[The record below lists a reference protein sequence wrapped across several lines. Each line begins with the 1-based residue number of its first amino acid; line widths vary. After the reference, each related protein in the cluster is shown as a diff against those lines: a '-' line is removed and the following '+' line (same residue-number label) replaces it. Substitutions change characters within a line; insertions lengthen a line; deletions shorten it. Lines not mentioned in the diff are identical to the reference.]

1 MDIPY
6 RYTENTSSFAY
17 YWQHGT
23 GVNLLAQLP
32 KKPDLMKAR
41 EFIPLFYEWDL
52 IGDQLVLDVFLKHGF
67 KKADDKLQDFIANPT
82 SYPQKDNPFSTFFD
96 TFDLEPDWLDWNRLA
111 IGQEFCQRP
120 GLTSMIVLRDYC
132 LMGGYES
139 AAINK
144 PLIYTG
150 ALSKGAVKRLVDTVE
165 FWVQITKPG
174 NLSWGK
180 AGFVELIRTRLI
192 HSYARVNILDKTDW
206 DTKKWG
212 IPINIWDMLATNL
225 GFSLVFLVGLRLMG
239 IRPNKLEV
247 DGLFHFWKYI
257 GYILGIPVHLLPNN
271 EEEAIEALYYWT
283 MTQRDGDDD
292 SKKLAKA
299 LQEQP
304 VLAKYPKSG
313 LMRQMMRE
321 IHLFYNHYLLG
332 GYSCELLGLEKTT
345 IGRFAITHIWKTKRQ
360 ENQMHYDDYRMR
372 AVEKGAAEQEH
383 IRNIYETYNTR

>member
-23 GVNLLAQLP
+23 GVNLLDRLA
-32 KKPDLMKAR
+32 KKPDLVKAK
-41 EFIPLFYEWDL
+41 EFIPLFYEWDR
-52 IGDQLVLDVFLKHGF
+52 IGDQLILDVFLKDGF
-67 KKADDKLQDFIANPT
+67 RKADEALKSFIANPT
-82 SYPQKDNPFSTFFD
+82 SYNVRHKFFSTFFD
-96 TFDLEPDWLDWNRLA
+96 TLDLKPDWLDWERLA

-165 FWVQITKPG
+165 FWVQVTKPG

-206 DTKKWG
+206 DSKRWG
-212 IPINIWDMLATNL
+212 LPINIWDMLATNL

-239 IRPNKLEV
+239 IRPSKQEI

-257 GYILGIPVHLLPNN
+257 GYILGIPVHLLPNS

-283 MTQRDGDDD
+283 MTQRAGDDD

-360 ENQMHYDDYRMR
+360 ENQIHNDDDRIR
-372 AVEKGAAEQEH
+372 AIQKGAAEQEH
-383 IRNIYETYNTR
+383 VRHIYETYNTR